1 MAKSSRSKRQQD
13 SAQKTMLKGSAGYL
27 HGYSTEEQERLYQ
40 QARFLESNVYSN
52 VDFSKQ
58 SRILE
63 VGCGVGAQTAILL
76 ERFPNLK
83 IQGIDA
89 SSKQIARAKKFF
101 QKHPAR
107 GRVRLDVGDALN
119 MPYDENEFDGAFVC
133 WFLEH
138 VQKPIEILR
147 ETRRTLKPGSVIY
160 CSEVLNATL
169 YLNPYSPATLQY
181 WFAFNDHQWNLGG
194 DPFVGAKLANYLL
207 DAGFQNVTTEVKTL
221 YYDNRAPKRRAEV
234 IEYWTSLL
242 LSGAPGL
249 LKAGKTT
256 AETVRAMQKELAD
269 LKTDPDS
276 VFFYSW
282 IQAKAQAF

>member
-1 MAKSSRSKRQQD
+1 MAKTKKSSTTLQ
-13 SAQKTMLKGSAGYL
+13 GSRGYL
-27 HGYSTEEQERLYQ
+27 HGYSKEEQDRLYK
-40 QARFLESNVYSN
+40 QARFLEGNVYSS
-52 VDFSKQ
+52 VDFSTQ
-58 SRILE
+58 NQILE

-89 SSKQIARAKKFF
+89 SAKQIARAKDYFKKHSAKNRVKF
-101 QKHPAR
+101 
-107 GRVRLDVGDALN
+107 DIGDALH
-119 MPYDENEFDGAFVC
+119 MPYADNSFDGAFIC

-138 VQKPIEILR
+138 VQRPIDILR
-147 ETRRTLKPGSVIY
+147 ETRRTLKPGSTIF

-169 YLNPYSPATLQY
+169 YLHPYSPATLQY

-194 DPFVGAKLANYLL
+194 DPFVGAKLANYLMA
-207 DAGFQNVTTEVKTL
+207 AGFQNVTTEVKTL
-221 YYDNRAPKRRAEV
+221 FYDNRAPKRRAEV

-249 LKAGKTT
+249 LEAGKTT
-256 AETVRAMQKELAD
+256 VETVEAMQRELGH
-269 LKTDPDS
+269 LKNDPDS

-282 IQAKAQAF
+282 MQAKAQAF

>member
-1 MAKSSRSKRQQD
+1 MAKSKSPSQSSVTK
-13 SAQKTMLKGSAGYL
+13 STLKGSRGYL
-27 HGYSTEEQERLYQ
+27 HGYSKDEQDRLYK
-40 QARFLESNVYSN
+40 QARFLEGTVYSS

-58 SRILE
+58 NQILE

-76 ERFPNLK
+76 ERFPHLK

-89 SSKQIARAKKFF
+89 SDKQIARAKNFF
-101 QKHPAR
+101 KKHPDR
-107 GRVRLDVGDALN
+107 GRVKLDVGDALHL
-119 MPYDENEFDGAFVC
+119 PYADNSFDGAFIC

-138 VQKPIEILR
+138 VQRPIEILR
-147 ETRRTLKPGSVIY
+147 ETRRTLKPGSVIF

-169 YLNPYSPATLQY
+169 YLHPYSPATLQY
-181 WFAFNDHQWNLGG
+181 WFAFNDHQWTLGG

-207 DAGFQNVTTEVKTL
+207 DAGFQNVTTEIKTL
-221 YYDNRAPKRRAEV
+221 FYDNRAPKRRAEV

-249 LKAGKTT
+249 LEAGKTT
-256 AETVRAMQKELAD
+256 VETVETMQRELAH
-269 LKTDPDS
+269 LKTDPDAA
-276 VFFYSW
+276 FFYSW